1 MLEYLDEVF
10 SERAL
15 RARTEHERDFD
26 LTYDPKRTRF
36 TDVDRAFSRAI
47 PKELEELHS
56 EFLDLRT
63 DLGIAESDAVY
74 RAGWLD
80 GVAIG
85 VMAAS
90 RK

>member
-1 MLEYLDEVF
+1 MIEYLDKIF

-15 RARTEHERDFD
+15 RARTEHKRDYD

-36 TDVDRAFSRAI
+36 ADVDMAFTRAI
-47 PKELEELHS
+47 PKELEKLHDEYLELQAD
-56 EFLDLRT
+56 LDM
-63 DLGIAESDAVY
+63 AESDATY

-80 GVAIG
+80 GVAVG
-85 VMAAS
+85 VAAAL